1 MATSLTMSLTLA
13 VARSFLYRSANSG
26 PFTDDSNTFSLQDS
40 LTNGTGADQADLLYH
55 TVHTLTN
62 GSSVLIDMA
71 GTEVT
76 PFGETIAMTRVKA
89 LIVRHNGTAGSITI
103 GGGSNAITTFFG
115 TNGDGVKIQ
124 GDGLFMLW
132 APDATGYA
140 VTAGTAENIRLL
152 HNGDVSEDIDVE
164 IIVIGASA

>member
-1 MATSLTMSLTLA
+1 MATSLTTSFTLS
-13 VARSFLYRSANSG
+13 VARNFLYRSANSG
-26 PFTDDSNTFSLQDS
+26 PYTDDSNTFSLQDS
-40 LTNGTGADQADLLYH
+40 LANGTGADQADLLYH

-62 GSSVLIDMA
+62 GSSVLIDLS

-76 PFGETIAMTRVKA
+76 PFGETIVMARIKT

-103 GGGSNAITTFFG
+103 GGGSNAITSFWVTDG
-115 TNGDGVKIQ
+115 DAVKIEGDGM
-124 GDGLFMLW
+124 FMLH
-132 APDATGYA
+132 APDATGYT

-152 HNGDVSEDIDVE
+152 HNGDVSDDIDVE